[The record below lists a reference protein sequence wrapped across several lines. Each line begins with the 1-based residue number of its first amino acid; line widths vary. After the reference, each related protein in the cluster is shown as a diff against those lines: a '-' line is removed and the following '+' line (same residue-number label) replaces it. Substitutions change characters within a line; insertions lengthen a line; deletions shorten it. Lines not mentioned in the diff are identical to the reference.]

1 MSRERVALVLV
12 SHSRALAEA
21 TAALARQMTGDAVA
35 IRCAAGVG
43 ESGEGFG
50 TDTLRIVEALGE
62 TDGPAGTVVLMDLGS
77 ALLSAEM
84 ALDFLD
90 EAARARV
97 TLCPAPFVEGA
108 VAAAVAAMG
117 GADRAT
123 VAAEAKAALEPKHQ
137 QLGET
142 EPGRP
147 AAAEPTGAVDAE
159 ATIPDPHGLHAR
171 PAARL
176 AALASRLGGGVTVE
190 NLDNGRGPVSAGSL
204 VALLSLGAAQGHRL
218 RIRAGDP
225 AAARAI
231 ADLVAT
237 FTGDTEAAPTPP
249 QTEGRAIPVSPGVAL
264 GPLVRLA
271 PPPVPEPEAPPAD
284 PAAERRRLGAALATV
299 RERLETAAQSGRA
312 GEFLAVQAALLADP
326 ALAMRA
332 VALVETGLGA
342 ATALARAADE
352 AAAVFREQPDSYLRA
367 READLRDAVAA
378 VQRELAGAL
387 GALRLPEGRCI
398 LLADDLPP
406 SLAAALDPAQV
417 LGVIDRQ
424 GGPTSHAA
432 ILLRA
437 AGIPAVAGAAAQVP
451 ADATGLVAIDGGTG
465 AVWLDPDPATRAAI
479 AARLEAVT
487 RTATPVPGGVVTLAD
502 GRTVQLWANV
512 SGRAEAEAARRTGA
526 FGIGLLRTEMLFLD
540 RRDPPGEEEQVA
552 ALAAILVPFAGRPVV
567 VRTLDAG
574 GDKPIPYMGLAP
586 EANPYLGLRGLR
598 LSLAREP
605 LFRTQLRAV
614 LRAGHGHDLRLL
626 LPMVTDPDEVAA
638 ARAVLEEAHR
648 SLEGIPHLW
657 PVPVGIMVEVPAAA
671 LLIERFVPVAD
682 FFSIGTNDL
691 TQYVLAA
698 ERGHPALGRF
708 ADATHP
714 AVLDLVRR
722 VARAGRPASVCG
734 EAAGDPDAACA
745 LVGQGIERLSMGA
758 TAIPRVAEALR
769 RL

>member
-21 TAALARQMTGDAVA
+21 VAGLARQMAGDAVA

-43 ESGEGFG
+43 EGGEGLG

-90 EAARARV
+90 EETRARV

-123 VAAEAKAALEPKHQ
+123 VAAEAKAALLPKLQ
-137 QLGET
+137 QLGEP
-142 EPGRP
+142 EPAQPTAGP
-147 AAAEPTGAVDAE
+147 AGAVAVE

-176 AALASRLGGGVTVE
+176 AALATRLGGAVTVE
-190 NLDNGRGPVSAGSL
+190 NLDNGRGPAPAGSL
-204 VALLSLGAAQGHRL
+204 TALLSLAAAHGHRL
-218 RIRAGDP
+218 RIRADDP
-225 AAARAI
+225 ATARAM

-237 FTGDTEAAPTPP
+237 FTGDTEAAPAPTA
-249 QTEGRAIPVSPGVAL
+249 TEGRAIPVSPGVAL
-264 GPLVRLA
+264 GPLVWLE
-271 PPPVPEPEAPPAD
+271 PSPVIEPAAPPAD
-284 PAAERRRLGAALATV
+284 PVTEQHRLEAALAAV
-299 RERLETAAQSGRA
+299 RERLAAAAQPGLA
-312 GEFLAVQAALLADP
+312 AELLAVQAALLADP
-326 ALAMRA
+326 ALAERA
-332 VALVETGLGA
+332 VALVATGLGA
-342 ATALARAADE
+342 AAALARAADE
-352 AAAVFREQPDSYLRA
+352 AAAVFREQPDPYLRA

-378 VQRELAGAL
+378 VQRELAGIPDAY
-387 GALRLPEGRCI
+387 RLPDAPGI
-398 LLADDLPP
+398 LLAENLPP
-406 SLAAALDPAQV
+406 SLAAALDPARV

-437 AGIPAVAGAAAQVP
+437 AGIPAVAGAATLVP
-451 ADATGLVAIDGGTG
+451 ADATGLAALDGGTG
-465 AVWLDPDPATRAAI
+465 EVWLGPDPALRAAI
-479 AARLEAVT
+479 AARREAGT
-487 RTATPVPGGVVTLAD
+487 RAAAPVPGGVVTLAD

-512 SGRAEAEAARRTGA
+512 SGRGDAEAARRAGA

-540 RRDPPGEEEQVA
+540 RREAPDEEEQA
-552 ALAAILVPFAGRPVV
+552 TALAAILAPFAGRPVV

-574 GDKPIPYMGLAP
+574 GDKPIPYMGLTP

-598 LSLAREP
+598 LSLARET
-605 LFRTQLRAV
+605 LFRTQLRAI
-614 LRAGHGHDLRLL
+614 LRAGHGHDLRIM
-626 LPMVTDPDEVAA
+626 LPMVTGPDEVAA
-638 ARAVLEEAHR
+638 ARAILEEAHR
-648 SLEGIPHLW
+648 SLAGTPHLW

-671 LLIERFVPVAD
+671 LRIEDFVPVAD

-714 AVLDLVRR
+714 AVLGLVGR

-734 EAAGDPDAACA
+734 EAAGDPAAARA

-758 TAIPRVAEALR
+758 AAIPRVAEALR
-769 RL
+769 GTG